1 VGSSACAPADRVTVT
16 VPGRLHLGF
25 LDLNGA
31 LGRRFGG
38 IGVAISQ
45 LHTRVTFR
53 RSGHIS
59 VTGPEAARVERHV
72 DAMRKFLH
80 VADGCEVRVESV
92 VPSHAGLGSGTHLA
106 LAVAAGMRRLHGLPL
121 DVGGDAVRL
130 GRGARSGVGIGLFS
144 RGGVVVDG
152 GRGADGK
159 VAPIISRIAFPERWR
174 IIVVLDPQR
183 HGLNGAGEVSAFAA
197 LPPAPATQAAHL
209 CRLLVM
215 RALPSLADAD
225 LAGFAAAIQEMQA
238 EVGDYFAPAQGGR
251 FSSPDVARALAVLA
265 EAGALGIGQSSW
277 GPTGFAFAASPQDA
291 DRFAGALR
299 ASPAGRGLDIR
310 VCVGLNA
317 GADITA
323 QATAEAP
330 AR

>member
-1 VGSSACAPADRVTVT
+1 VGSLASAPADRVTVT

-25 LDLNGA
+25 LDLNGS

-53 RSGHIS
+53 NSGHIS

-80 VADGCEVRVESV
+80 VTDGCDVRVESV

-121 DVGGDAVRL
+121 DVGGDAIRL
-130 GRGARSGVGIGLFS
+130 GRGARSGVGIGLFG

-152 GRGADGK
+152 GRGAGGRI
-159 VAPIISRIAFPERWR
+159 APIISRIEFPERWR
-174 IIVVLDPQR
+174 IILVLDPKR

-197 LPPAPATQAAHL
+197 LPPPPAAQAAHL

-215 RALPSLADAD
+215 QALPALADVE
-225 LAGFAAAIQEMQA
+225 LAGFASAIQEIQA

-251 FSSPDVARALAVLA
+251 FSSPDVARALAALA
-265 EAGALGIGQSSW
+265 DDGAYGIGQSSW
-277 GPTGFAFAASPQDA
+277 GPTGFAFAASPEEA
-291 DRFAGALR
+291 DRLAGALR
-299 ASPAGRGLDIR
+299 HSSVGRGLDIR

-317 GADITA
+317 GAEITT
-323 QATAEAP
+323 QTTADMP